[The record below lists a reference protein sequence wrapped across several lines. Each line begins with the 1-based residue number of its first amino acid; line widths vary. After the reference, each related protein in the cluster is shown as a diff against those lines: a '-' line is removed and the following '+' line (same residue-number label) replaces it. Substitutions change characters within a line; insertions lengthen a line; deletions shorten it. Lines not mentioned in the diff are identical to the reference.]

1 MKSLDSMNIG
11 FIGLGLMG
19 KPMARN
25 LKRAGAQVSVY
36 NRSRQKV
43 DEMTKEGFTP
53 LASPAEA
60 AKSSVVIC
68 MVSDT
73 AAVEEILFG
82 DNGII
87 NAAPADSLVIDMG
100 TTEVGA
106 TRKFAIR
113 LIEAGFH
120 FVDAP
125 VSGGEVGA
133 IEGALSIMVG
143 ASESDMQRV
152 KPILDVLGKQVV
164 HVGDVGS
171 GQIAKAANQIIVG
184 LTIGAVAEAFA
195 LARDGGAD
203 LDKVWQALSGGF
215 ADSRILQLHGRRM
228 IEQNFVPG
236 GTARTQHKDL
246 SQALTFADSNATNL
260 PSTELCR
267 DLYEKLIRQGDGQM
281 DHSALFRI
289 YSQFQ

>member
-1 MKSLDSMNIG
+1 MKLLDSMNIG

-25 LKRAGAQVSVY
+25 LKRAGARVSVY

-43 DEMTKEGFTP
+43 DELAKEGFTP
-53 LASPAEA
+53 LACPAEA

-82 DNGII
+82 ENGII
-87 NAAPADSLVIDMG
+87 KAAPADSLVIDMG

-106 TRKFAIR
+106 TRKLAIR
-113 LIEAGFH
+113 LIEAGLH

-125 VSGGEVGA
+125 VSGGEIGA
-133 IEGALSIMVG
+133 IEGTLSIMVG

-246 SQALTFADSNATNL
+246 SQALAFANSNATNL
-260 PSTELCR
+260 PSTELCC
-267 DLYEKLIRQGDGQM
+267 DLYEKLICQGDGQM
-281 DHSALFRI
+281 DHSALYRL
-289 YSQFQ
+289 Y

>member
-1 MKSLDSMNIG
+1 MKLLDSMNIG

-43 DEMTKEGFTP
+43 DEFAKEGFTP
-53 LASPAEA
+53 LACPAEA

-82 DNGII
+82 ENGII
-87 NAAPADSLVIDMG
+87 KAAPADSLVIDMG

-133 IEGALSIMVG
+133 IEGTLSIMVG

-246 SQALTFADSNATNL
+246 SQALTFANSNATNL

-267 DLYEKLIRQGDGQM
+267 NLYEKLICQGDGQM
-281 DHSALFRI
+281 DHSALFRL
-289 YSQFQ
+289 Y

>member
-1 MKSLDSMNIG
+1 
-11 FIGLGLMG
+11 
-19 KPMARN
+19 
-25 LKRAGAQVSVY
+25 
-36 NRSRQKV
+36 
-43 DEMTKEGFTP
+43 
-53 LASPAEA
+53 
-60 AKSSVVIC
+60 
-68 MVSDT
+68 
-73 AAVEEILFG
+73 
-82 DNGII
+82 
-87 NAAPADSLVIDMG
+87 MG

-113 LIEAGFH
+113 LIEAGIN

-143 ASESDMQRV
+143 ASESDMQCV

-228 IEQNFVPG
+228 IEQNFAPG

-267 DLYEKLIRQGDGQM
+267 DLYEKLICQGDGQM

-289 YSQFQ
+289 Y

>member
-43 DEMTKEGFTP
+43 DELTKEGFTP
-53 LASPAEA
+53 LTSPAEA

-68 MVSDT
+68 MVSDS

-82 DNGII
+82 ENGII
-87 NAAPADSLVIDMG
+87 KAAPAESLVIDMG

-133 IEGALSIMVG
+133 IEGTLSIMVG

-164 HVGDVGS
+164 HVGNVGS

-236 GTARTQHKDL
+236 GTALTQHKDL

-289 YSQFQ
+289 Y